1 MDQIDYSISINRHI
15 TKNPRL
21 IKNTWEDF
29 YNVAQNRKVILYG
42 ISEIFNFLWLRCDT
56 AISIVAAIDND
67 SGKQNLSLGTFF
79 DENDLGDAKDI
90 KISPK
95 SAIKSYSP
103 DEVVILISSLR
114 YYDEIAAE
122 LETMGFYCYFSVLN
136 LEYYY
141 RNINSNFETLDSYKT
156 RYAKECT
163 EKYPIEN
170 NKIVCY
176 GFGGYADHE
185 KYITEALLKMNKNLH
200 LIWIVKK
207 FPVDVP
213 EGVEVVFNG
222 NFKRYIR
229 EMETAKIWIFDV
241 PIEMN
246 LIKREEQIYIQ
257 TKHWGSI
264 TLKKFYL
271 DTPLVSQVKDN
282 EYFWKLNGKWM
293 DYIISGSEF
302 DEKSCRSGFN
312 FKGKFLR
319 FGSPRS
325 DAMFEPDRYKS
336 KIYKHFNLNPEDH
349 ILLYAP
355 TFRFRNAK
363 EGDIEVVPQDFLN
376 FEMLMSSLKVRWP
389 LSWKI
394 LLRLHPHLRTQA
406 KRLKKPDFVI
416 DVTDYDDNQEL
427 AAAADI
433 MISDYSSFMFEPA
446 YVLKPVFLYAP
457 DKDEYVK
464 NERELL
470 LDYDSLPFPISTNDE
485 ELATQIEKFD
495 EEAYNQDVKKFLA
508 SYNVCEDGHASQRA
522 AQFILD
528 LITRGEAHA

>member
-1 MDQIDYSISINRHI
+1 MDQIDYSISIGRHI
-15 TKNPRL
+15 TKNPKIL
-21 IKNTWEDF
+21 EKTWEDF
-29 YNVAQNRKVILYG
+29 CNAAKDRKVILYG
-42 ISEIFNFLWLRCDT
+42 ISEIFNFLWLRCDKP
-56 AISIVAAIDND
+56 ISIVAAIDND
-67 SGKQNLSLGTFF
+67 SGKQNLALSTFF
-79 DENDLGDAKDI
+79 DEDNLADSKNV

-95 SAIKSYSP
+95 SALRNFSP

-114 YYDEIAAE
+114 YYDEIATE

-136 LEYYY
+136 LEYNY
-141 RNINSNFETLDSYKT
+141 RVVEKSSETLESYKT
-156 RYAKECT
+156 RYARECA
-163 EKYPIEN
+163 EKYPVER
-170 NKIVCY
+170 NKIICY
-176 GFGGYADHE
+176 GFGGYADHA
-185 KYITEALLKMNKNLH
+185 KYITEALLALNCDLD
-200 LIWIVKK
+200 IVWIVKK

-213 EGVEVVFNG
+213 EGVRVIFNG
-222 NFKRYIR
+222 NFKKYIR

-246 LIKREEQIYIQ
+246 LVKREEQIYIQ

-271 DTPLVSQVKDN
+271 DTPFVSQVKDN
-282 EYFWKLNGKWM
+282 EYFWTLNGKWM
-293 DYIISGSEF
+293 DYIITGSEF
-302 DEKSCRSGFN
+302 DEQSCRSGFN
-312 FKGKFLR
+312 FNGKFLR

-325 DAMFEPDRYKS
+325 DAMFEQKKFKE
-336 KIYKHFNLNPEDH
+336 KIFKHFNLNSDDH
-349 ILLYAP
+349 LLLYAP

-376 FEMLMSSLKVRWP
+376 FEMLMNSLKMRWP

-394 LLRLHPHLRTQA
+394 LLRLHPHLRAKA
-406 KRLKKPDFVI
+406 KRLKKPDFVV

-470 LDYDSLPFPISTNDE
+470 LDYDSLPFPIATNDE
-485 ELATQIEKFD
+485 ELAAQITNFD
-495 EEAYNQDVKKFLA
+495 EESYKQNVEKFLE
-508 SYNVCEDGHASQRA
+508 SYGVCEDGHASERTA
-522 AQFILD
+522 KFILG
-528 LITRGEAHA
+528 LLS